1 MKEVTV
7 EGFTKN
13 DKSEPLKEVTARL
26 DQAKN
31 LMQMYLND
39 ENTYQSK
46 LNALIEHAENYA
58 NNIDRY
64 LSLPDESKKNLSEE
78 YFKQQIEGFN
88 KCLGK
93 VIPSL
98 ELVLKA
104 RTEANGK

>member
-13 DKSEPLKEVTARL
+13 DESEPLKELTDRL

-31 LMQMYLND
+31 LMHMYLND

-46 LNALIEHAENYA
+46 LNALIEHADNYA

-64 LSLPDESKKNLSEE
+64 LSLPEDSKKNLGEG
-78 YFKQQIEGFN
+78 YLKQQIEGFN
-88 KCLGK
+88 KCVGK